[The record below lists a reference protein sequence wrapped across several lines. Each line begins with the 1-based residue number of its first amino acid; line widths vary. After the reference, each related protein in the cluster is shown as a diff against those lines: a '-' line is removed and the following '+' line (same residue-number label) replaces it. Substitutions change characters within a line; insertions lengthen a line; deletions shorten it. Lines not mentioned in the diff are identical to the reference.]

1 MRTATDAAGVTAEL
15 AAVPAHERVALVDP
29 RFVGHAHALRLAL
42 TDPRFPAATVRGAL
56 TAQPEARAVLVRAVT
71 AAAATARTSDGGA
84 PTAAPAPG
92 SAESPEH
99 VAASTVVP
107 TTVPDRAEETQPPV
121 GSAPGPGADDRSG
134 DAGAPGAAVASGAAD
149 RADAA
154 VHAPDAAHAS
164 GEYAESR
171 SRTRPSGAATALGA
185 AAAPTTAG
193 AVGRATR
200 TDAPGTTAPDRA
212 AGTGVRAG
220 GAAHAA
226 DSFATRSPSE
236 SSAEVATMGA
246 ANAPNAAAPGEAAH
260 VASPDRTADGL
271 AAPSRSVAPAEV
283 AATHGAADAHSWV
296 DDIAAAL
303 DAGGVALHR
312 PELGV
317 LVASVPADA
326 LSRAKAQDAVDAVD
340 DERVRLR
347 SAVKARDG
355 FFTTFCISPYSRYIA
370 RWCARRGLTPN
381 QVTTASLLTALIA
394 AACAATGTRPG
405 FVSAGVLLIAS
416 FVLDCTDGQLAR
428 YSLQYSTLGAWLDA
442 TFDRAKEYAYYAGL
456 ALGAARADGDDV
468 WALALGAMVLQTCR
482 HVVDFAFNEANHDAT
497 GNTSPTAAL
506 SGRLDSVGWTV
517 WVRRMIVLP
526 IGERW
531 AMIAVLTAFT
541 TPRITFYATL
551 IGCAL
556 AACYTTAGRVLRSL
570 TRRAGRTDRAARAL
584 AELADSGPLAEL
596 VAKAAPRGASSYLAP
611 VSAAL
616 GATAVLA
623 GAAATGFGSWVPV
636 GCAVLYAVLA
646 GVAVTAP
653 LKGPLDW
660 LVPPLFRAAEYGTI
674 LILAACSE
682 VNGALPA
689 AFGLVAAVAYHH
701 YDTVYRIRGG
711 TGAPPHRLVRA
722 IGGHEGRTVAVTAA
736 AALLH
741 HQNQGFTI
749 ALTALAAAL
758 ALAVLIE
765 SIRFWVSSGAPAVH
779 DESGEPA

>member
-1 MRTATDAAGVTAEL
+1 MRTATDAAAVTAEL
-15 AAVPAHERVALVDP
+15 ATVPAHERVALVDP
-29 RFVGHAHALRLAL
+29 RFIGHVHALRLAL
-42 TDPRFPAATVRGAL
+42 TDPRFPAAAVRGAL
-56 TAQPEARAVLVRAVT
+56 SVQAEARTALVRAVT
-71 AAAATARTSDGGA
+71 AAERT
-84 PTAAPAPG
+84 
-92 SAESPEH
+92 
-99 VAASTVVP
+99 
-107 TTVPDRAEETQPPV
+107 
-121 GSAPGPGADDRSG
+121 
-134 DAGAPGAAVASGAAD
+134 
-149 RADAA
+149 
-154 VHAPDAAHAS
+154 
-164 GEYAESR
+164 
-171 SRTRPSGAATALGA
+171 
-185 AAAPTTAG
+185 
-193 AVGRATR
+193 
-200 TDAPGTTAPDRA
+200 GTTAPS
-212 AGTGVRAG
+212 GST
-220 GAAHAA
+220 
-226 DSFATRSPSE
+226 PQ
-236 SSAEVATMGA
+236 
-246 ANAPNAAAPGEAAH
+246 P
-260 VASPDRTADGL
+260 
-271 AAPSRSVAPAEV
+271 RSVAVAETT
-283 AATHGAADAHSWV
+283 ATDGTATAHSRV
-296 DDIAAAL
+296 DDLAAAL
-303 DAGGVALHR
+303 DAEGVAVHR

-317 LVASVPADA
+317 LVADVPADA
-326 LSRAKAQDAVDAVD
+326 EAQAAARDAVAAVD

-405 FVSAGVLLIAS
+405 FVSAGVLLLAS

-456 ALGAARADGDDV
+456 ALGAARGGDDV

-497 GNTSPTAAL
+497 GNSSPTAAL

-541 TPRITFYATL
+541 TPRITFYVLL

-570 TRRAGRTDRAARAL
+570 TRRAERTDRAARAL
-584 AELADSGPLAEL
+584 AELADSGPPAEL
-596 VAKAAPRGASSYLAP
+596 VAKAAPRKASSYLAP
-611 VSAAL
+611 LSAAL
-616 GATAVLA
+616 GAAAVLA
-623 GAAATGFGSWVPV
+623 GTAAAGFGSWVPV

-646 GVAVTAP
+646 GVAVAAP

-674 LILAACSE
+674 LILAAYAE
-682 VNGALPA
+682 MNGALPA

-711 TGAPPHRLVRA
+711 TGAPPRRLVRA
-722 IGGHEGRTVAVTAA
+722 IGGHEGRTVVVTAA

-741 HQNQGFTI
+741 DQNQGFTI
-749 ALTALAAAL
+749 ALTALAAVI

-779 DESGEPA
+779 DETGEPA